1 MHQQKNISG
10 PPPWIEKWLEKLI
23 DPYLLEGIQGD
34 LYEKYYQKSSQKSSF
49 RANIN
54 YIWNAIGYVRY
65 FSLKNKNSRSN
76 FEAMFKNYLT
86 ITLRTFKKHK
96 VYSFINL
103 FGLAVGITAG
113 FIILQ
118 YVYYE
123 FNYDTHLENSENIYR
138 VQQDRYNK
146 GELTTQWA
154 SGCAG
159 IGPDLKETFPEVEK
173 YVKLHPSGASLKYN
187 NRYLDV
193 KHPYYASEDFFEVF
207 SLPLISGIDSL
218 VLDGL
223 YTVVLSESMA
233 KNIFGKQDPL
243 GQIIIQNDT
252 RDFEVVGVF
261 KDLPEHSHMKI
272 DLLYSF
278 KTYVALS
285 DEGANT
291 QWNWDGFMTYVQLKD
306 GTDPQVFEAKIP
318 ELVETKKG
326 EDFKVTGEGI
336 KFNLQPIEKI
346 HLTSDYIMEFKAN
359 GNEQTTYFLLIIG
372 IFLIGIAWINYI
384 NLTTARSMQRAKEV
398 GIRKVLG
405 SYRSQLVKQFMFES
419 GFTNLISIVISI
431 LLILAIYPYFNQ
443 FVGISDPYTIPVDSF
458 FWIIILGMLLLGTI
472 LSGFYP
478 ALVLSGF
485 KPISV
490 LKGKFES
497 TGSGNLLRKG
507 LVIVQFLTS
516 VILITGTF
524 AVYRQMDFLQ
534 DQDLGVAIDQTMII
548 NTPSVN
554 SDSIYNI
561 QYDFLKNKLLGE
573 SDIKMISSSSAVP
586 GRQPGWNAGGVR
598 MLDQGEDEANQ
609 YRVIAM
615 DDEYMKLYE
624 LELSA
629 GRTFDKSYGNEE
641 NNVLINE
648 ASIRLL
654 GKPDAESILNK
665 KMQFWGD
672 TFNIVGVLKNFR
684 QESPKSAFDPMVF
697 RYRERSGGFYS
708 LKISSNN
715 IRQVVDKVEK
725 HWQTTYVSK
734 PFTFFFLDDH
744 YNEQYRS
751 EIRFGTI
758 FSIFSGLAI
767 LIACMGLFG
776 LASYSTALRAKEVS
790 VRKVLGARMS
800 QLFMLLTKDFL
811 KLVGISILISL
822 PISIWIINLWLD
834 NFANRISLNAVLF
847 VIPAIALA
855 LIAVVTIAYHTYK
868 TATLNPATTLKDE

>member
-10 PPPWIEKWLEKLI
+10 PPPWIEKWLENLI

-34 LYEKYYQKSSQKSSF
+34 LYEKYYLISTQKSSF
-49 RANIN
+49 RANLS
-54 YIWNAIGYVRY
+54 YIWNAIGYIRY
-65 FSLKNKNSRSN
+65 FSLKSKNSRSN
-76 FEAMFKNYLT
+76 IEAMFKNYLT
-86 ITLRTFKKHK
+86 ITLRSFKKHK

-123 FNYDTHLENSENIYR
+123 FNYDTHLQNRENIYR

-154 SGCAG
+154 AGCAG
-159 IGPDLKETFPEVEK
+159 IGPDLKEAFPEVDK
-173 YVKLHPSGASLKYN
+173 YVKLHVSGASLKYN
-187 NRYLDV
+187 NRYLDI

-207 SLPLISGIDSL
+207 SIRLLSGVDSL
-218 VLDGL
+218 VLKEA
-223 YTVVLSESMA
+223 YKVVISESTA
-233 KNIFGKQDPL
+233 KNIFGNEDPL
-243 GQIIIQNDT
+243 GKIIIQSDN

-261 KDLPEHSHMKI
+261 EDIPEHSHMKI

-278 KTYVALS
+278 KTYVALT

-291 QWNWDGFMTYVQLKD
+291 QWNWDGFMTYVKLKN
-306 GTDPQVFEAKIP
+306 GSNPQALEAKIP
-318 ELVETKKG
+318 TLVQTKKG
-326 EDFKVTGEGI
+326 EDYETTGEGI
-336 KFNLQPIEKI
+336 EFHLQPIDKI

-372 IFLIGIAWINYI
+372 IFLIAIAWINYI

-405 SYRSQLVKQFMFES
+405 SHRSQLVKQFMFES
-419 GFTNLISIVISI
+419 VFINLISIIISA
-431 LLILAIYPYFNQ
+431 LLIAAIYPYFNQ
-443 FVGISDPYTIPVDSF
+443 FVGISNPYTIPEAPI
-458 FWIIILGMLLLGTI
+458 FWMVFLGILLLGTI

-497 TGSGNLLRKG
+497 TGSGNVLRKS
-507 LVIVQFLTS
+507 LVIIQFLTS

-534 DQDLGVAIDQTMII
+534 DQDLGVATEQTMII
-548 NTPSVN
+548 NTPNVN
-554 SDSIYNI
+554 SDSLYNI
-561 QYDFLKNKLLGE
+561 QYDLFRNNLLSE
-573 SDIKMISSSSAVP
+573 SDINKVSSSSAVP

-598 MLDQGEDEANQ
+598 LLEQGEDEANQ
-609 YRVIAM
+609 YRVIM
-615 DDEYMKLYE
+615 TDDEYMKLYE
-624 LELSA
+624 LELAS
-629 GRTFDKSYGNEE
+629 GRVFDKSYGDED

-648 ASIRLL
+648 ASIKLL
-654 GKPDAESILNK
+654 GMKDAESILNK

-684 QESPKSAFDPMVF
+684 QESPKSAFDPLVF
-697 RYRERSGGFYS
+697 RYGARVGGFYS
-708 LKISSNN
+708 LKLSSNN
-715 IRQVVDKVEK
+715 IGEVVDKVEK
-725 HWQTTYVSK
+725 HWQTAFASK
-734 PFTFFFLDDH
+734 PLTFFFLDDY
-744 YNEQYRS
+744 YNEQYKS

-767 LIACMGLFG
+767 LVACMGLFG
-776 LASYSTALRAKEVS
+776 LASYATALRTKEVS
-790 VRKVLGARMS
+790 VRKVLGAQMS
-800 QLFMLLTKDFL
+800 QLFLLLTKDFL

-847 VIPAIALA
+847 VIPALVLA

>member
-1 MHQQKNISG
+1 MQQQKNIPD
-10 PPPWIEKWLEKLI
+10 PPDWIDRWLEKLI

-34 LYEKYYQKSSQKSSF
+34 LYEKYYQTSSQKSSY

-54 YIWNAIGYVRY
+54 YLWNAIGYVRY
-65 FSLKNKNSRSN
+65 FSLKSKNSRSN

-123 FNYDTHLENSENIYR
+123 FNYDTHLQNRENIYR
-138 VQQDRYNK
+138 IQQDRYNK

-154 SGCAG
+154 AGCAG
-159 IGPDLKETFPEVEK
+159 IGPDLKEAFPEVDK
-173 YVKLHPSGASLKYN
+173 YVKLHISGASLKYN
-187 NRYLDV
+187 NRYLDI

-207 SLPLISGIDSL
+207 SIPLLSGVDSL
-218 VLDGL
+218 VLKDL
-223 YTVVLSESMA
+223 YKVVISESMA
-233 KNIFGKQDPL
+233 KNIFGNEDPL
-243 GQIIIQNDT
+243 GKIIIQNDT

-261 KDLPEHSHMKI
+261 KDLPEQSHMQI

-278 KTYVALS
+278 ETYVALTS
-285 DEGANT
+285 EDANT
-291 QWNWDGFMTYVQLKD
+291 EWNWDGFMTYVQLKD
-306 GTDPQVFEAKIP
+306 GTNPQAFEAKIP
-318 ELVETKKG
+318 ELVKTKKG
-326 EDFKVTGEGI
+326 EDYETTGEGI
-336 KFNLQPIEKI
+336 EFHLQPIDKI
-346 HLTSDYIMEFKAN
+346 HLTSDYMMEFKAN

-405 SYRSQLVKQFMFES
+405 SHRSQLIKQFMFES
-419 GFTNLISIVISI
+419 VFINLISMIISA
-431 LLILAIYPYFNQ
+431 LLIVAIYPYFNQ
-443 FVGISDPYTIPVDSF
+443 FVGISNPYTIPEAPI
-458 FWIIILGMLLLGTI
+458 FWIVILGMLLLGTI

-478 ALVLSGF
+478 AMVLSGF

-507 LVIVQFLTS
+507 LVIIQFLTS

-524 AVYRQMDFLQ
+524 VVYRQMAFLQ
-534 DQDLGVAIDQTMII
+534 EQDLGVAIDQTMII
-548 NTPSVN
+548 NTPNVT

-561 QYDFLKNKLLGE
+561 QYDFFKNKILGE

-586 GRQPGWNAGGVR
+586 GRQPGWNAGGLR
-598 MLDQGEDEANQ
+598 LLDQGEDEVNQ
-609 YRVIAM
+609 YQVIAM

-624 LELSA
+624 LELAS
-629 GRTFDKSYGNEE
+629 GRLFDKSYGNEE

-648 ASIRLL
+648 ASIKLL

-684 QESPKSAFDPMVF
+684 QESPKSAFGPLVF
-697 RYRERSGGFYS
+697 RYGAREGGFYS
-708 LKISSNN
+708 LKISSSN
-715 IRQVVDKVEK
+715 IKQVVDKVER
-725 HWQTTYVSK
+725 HWQSAYVSK
-734 PFTFFFLDDH
+734 PFTFFFLDDY
-744 YNEQYRS
+744 YNEQYKS

-767 LIACMGLFG
+767 LVACMGLFG
-776 LASYSTALRAKEVS
+776 LASYATALRTKEVS

-800 QLFMLLTKDFL
+800 QLFLLLTKDFL

-834 NFANRISLNAVLF
+834 NFASRISLSAVLF
-847 VIPAIALA
+847 IIPAFILS
-855 LIAVVTIAYHTYK
+855 LIAVFTIAYHTYK
-868 TATLNPATTLKDE
+868 AATLNPATTLKDE